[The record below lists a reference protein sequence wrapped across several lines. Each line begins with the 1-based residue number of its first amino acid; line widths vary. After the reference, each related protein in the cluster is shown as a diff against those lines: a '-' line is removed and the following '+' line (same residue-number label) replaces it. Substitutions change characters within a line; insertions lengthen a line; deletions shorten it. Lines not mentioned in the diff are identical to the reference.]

1 MNYNH
6 LPDPKKL
13 VVVAKAVIIRG
24 SSYNIS
30 NSFEVQAG
38 RCLLQV
44 VIVHRWSLTE
54 AWLCLNSLNKI
65 SLFHSFYFRFEIVK
79 RNIPKFYNA

>member
-6 LPDPKKL
+6 LRDPKKL

-24 SSYNIS
+24 SSYKIS
-30 NSFEVQAG
+30 NLFEVQAG

-44 VIVHRWSLTE
+44 VVVHRWSLTV
-54 AWLCLNSLNKI
+54 
-65 SLFHSFYFRFEIVK
+65 FHSFYFCFEIVK
-79 RNIPKFYNA
+79 RNIPLSSTMLKFEK